1 MERILKCYVAPG
13 QPDRGW
19 DCRTAAQPGDPGGH
33 SVCLPLRADAA
44 AIRGRGRGAVGDH
57 LVERRNRKKNTGVS
71 LFDRGFLPGQQGR
84 SEDDFFLPPVGD
96 VSDDCDDL
104 SVQPGDRKFR
114 AD

>member
-19 DCRTAAQPGDPGGH
+19 IAGLLLSLVIP
-33 SVCLPLRADAA
+33 A
-44 AIRGRGRGAVGDH
+44 AILFVCPFGLTLRQSAVVAAVL
-57 LVERRNRKKNTGVS
+57 LVIIWWSVG

-84 SEDDFFLPPVGD
+84 SEDDLFLPPVGD

>member
-19 DCRTAAQPGDPGGH
+19 IAGLLLSLVIP
-33 SVCLPLRADAA
+33 A
-44 AIRGRGRGAVGDH
+44 AILFVCPFGLTLRQSAVVAAVL
-57 LVERRNRKKNTGVS
+57 LVIIWWSAGIVKKNTGVG

-84 SEDDFFLPPVGD
+84 SEDDLFRPPVGD
-96 VSDDCDDL
+96 ISDDCDDL